1 MFAGTSTGSI
11 LSTALSVATFDEQK
25 QYIEPIFWAD
35 HVLDVYIDGRETIF
49 KKNVGQSFYIFLCY
63 AFYFVFFATIF
74 FIIGRYK
81 YNNPTKYEAFISMQK
96 LLDENKL
103 HLLEVREKNENLEK
117 AKCLRIIDA
126 VEEVK

>member
-11 LSTALSVATFDEQK
+11 LSTALSVANFDEQK

-35 HVLDVYIDGRETIF
+35 HVLDVYIDGRATIF

-63 AFYFVFFATIF
+63 AIYFVFFATIF

-81 YNNPTKYEAFISMQK
+81 YNNPKKYEAFISMQT
-96 LLDENKL
+96 LLDENK
-103 HLLEVREKNENLEK
+103 
-117 AKCLRIIDA
+117 
-126 VEEVK
+126 